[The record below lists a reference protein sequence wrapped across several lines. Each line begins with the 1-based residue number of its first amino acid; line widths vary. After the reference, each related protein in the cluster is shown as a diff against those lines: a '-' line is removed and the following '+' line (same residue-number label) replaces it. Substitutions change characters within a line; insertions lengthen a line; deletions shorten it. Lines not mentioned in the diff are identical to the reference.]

1 MKTSNEKLDEICNV
15 RIVLWLFDM
24 LQHKSSFFV
33 SDGLDLEEFLQ
44 APLSVEAALKVR
56 LVLRA
61 LFQLL

>member
-1 MKTSNEKLDEICNV
+1 
-15 RIVLWLFDM
+15 VLWLFDM